1 LSRYGPRRIRSWHGL
16 NPFWIADW
24 QITLININ
32 LSGDNAVVIALACR
46 TLPGRQRLW
55 GMILGA
61 GAAVLLRIIFVLII
75 TAIIDFP
82 LLKFVGG
89 VLFWIAIKLVTPDE
103 SHRGARVG
111 VADSLW
117 RAVKIV
123 AVADVGSRRC

>member
-1 LSRYGPRRIRSWHGL
+1 M
-16 NPFWIADW
+16 A
-24 QITLININ
+24 
-32 LSGDNAVVIALACR
+32 
-46 TLPGRQRLW
+46 
-55 GMILGA
+55 LGA

-89 VLFWIAIKLVTPDE
+89 VLLWIAIKLVTPDE

>member
-1 LSRYGPRRIRSWHGL
+1 LSRYGPRRIRSWNGL
-16 NPFWIADW
+16 NPFWIAAW
-24 QITLININ
+24 QITLINII

-89 VLFWIAIKLVTPDE
+89 VLLWIAIKLVTPDE